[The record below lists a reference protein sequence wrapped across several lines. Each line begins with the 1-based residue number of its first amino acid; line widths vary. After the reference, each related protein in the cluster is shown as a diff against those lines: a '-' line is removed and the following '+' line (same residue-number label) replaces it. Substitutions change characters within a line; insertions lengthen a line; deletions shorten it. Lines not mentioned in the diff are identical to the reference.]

1 MQEDITATNEES
13 AGVISTETLMRSA
26 TFRRGVEEVRA
37 GIPPDFDTHDSW
49 NYERGRQFGLIAP
62 RSMPLYIDDV
72 RLNPK
77 AVTLFNRAHARGWI
91 TNER

>member
-1 MQEDITATNEES
+1 
-13 AGVISTETLMRSA
+13 
-26 TFRRGVEEVRA
+26 VRA